1 MDRDLRDK
9 IYLVSGILF
18 VIFSIGMYFSV
29 ESYINYFSLADKF
42 RFSFKTS
49 AFLFIIP
56 AIFYFIYLLVSAS
69 IKNRAMGGN
78 QNLMIFFFIVFILGA
93 FFSFFFSNY
102 VEKDLLSKGYFI
114 CEKNT
119 FAESNLYVKLLKM
132 CN

>member
-1 MDRDLRDK
+1 MDRNLRDQ

-18 VIFSIGMYFSV
+18 VIFSIGMYLSI
-29 ESYINYFSLADKF
+29 ESYINYFFLAEKF

-56 AIFYFIYLLVSAS
+56 AIFYFLYLLVSAA
-69 IKNRAMGGN
+69 IKNRSMGGS
-78 QNLMIFFFIVFILGA
+78 QNLMVFFFIIFIFGA